1 MPGSPSDTTE
11 ENDFLSRARS
21 HYPGSLS
28 PEEYEA
34 LKHYK
39 ADWARLAAGAD
50 HRFFILGSFAEGDR
64 ERLTSLKSYINEELG
79 PNYVAYTMDDFIEDV
94 DATLNAILKFQLLAA
109 DSHHILAVCEHDR
122 GGQLIEHGLLIG
134 RRSYLDK
141 TQLLKREYEDNVEKE
156 VYSWMQAFGVFEIV
170 EYHDRLHEWETVD
183 AYEQLYEDL
192 VQRLI

>member
-1 MPGSPSDTTE
+1 MSGSSSNTEDDDTI
-11 ENDFLSRARS
+11 LSRARR
-21 HYPGSLS
+21 HYPGSL
-28 PEEYEA
+28 PPKEYEA
-34 LKHYK
+34 LLRLK
-39 ADWARLAAGAD
+39 ADWASLAAGVE
-50 HRFFILGSFAEGDR
+50 HRFFILGSFADGDR
-64 ERLTSLKSYINEELG
+64 ERLTALKSYINEELG
-79 PNYVAYTMDDFIEDV
+79 PDYVAYTMDDFIQDSEIY
-94 DATLNAILKFQLLAA
+94 LNAILKFQLLAD
-109 DSHHILAVCEHDR
+109 DSHHILAVCEHDH

-141 TQLLKREYEDNVEKE
+141 TQLLKRKYEDNVEKE